1 MILATSRL
9 TDLYFSESAA
19 AGTALLLLLLL
30 NLLTSFPESLLR
42 SVVVIYCYAFLG
54 GHMRAGAQL
63 HAEFRVRER
72 GWHRRR
78 REQQQQRWEV
88 YAGRLVWREL
98 HGFHVPADLLPV
110 LLVRGAGGG
119 SRPSVGDRHRL
130 LQIQKGGRGVH
141 RAFFFLHWKH
151 YVSQ

>member
-78 REQQQQRWEV
+78 REQQQQ
-88 YAGRLVWREL
+88 L